1 MQELN
6 EVCNPLEDV
15 MPGRKRSNVN
25 GKKCRILVL
34 DKRRSRADVHEPI
47 LD

>member
-15 MPGRKRSNVN
+15 MPIRKGSPVN
-25 GKKCRILVL
+25 GKKCRVLVL
-34 DKRRSRADVHEPI
+34 DKRRSKADV
-47 LD
+47 